1 MQTLKPIIEGNDAG
15 HTLLFVQGWPDDSSL
30 WDAQV
35 ARLSARYRCVR
46 VDMPGYGD
54 AERPRWGATSDEIIE
69 ALARCVREV
78 GRGVPV
84 TLILHD
90 WGCVWGHAM
99 HKRHPELVARVV
111 GLDVA
116 PHFAPDARAMA
127 GIVAYQSWLAA
138 AFFVGGSIGDRMTR
152 SMARRAGAPMAPERI
167 HASLNYPYRNIWLD
181 LLSGRSRRN
190 DAGYWPELPLLFV
203 YGKDKPFPFHSKAWI
218 EHVERSGGQVVAL
231 DGGHWV
237 PKHPAFT
244 EILAGFLERTD
255 EAVRRARDLPPVTD
269 LA

>member
-1 MQTLKPIIEGNDAG
+1 MLTLKPRIEGDDAG

-46 VDMPGYGD
+46 VDLPGYGD
-54 AERPRWGATSDEIIE
+54 AERPRWGVTSDAIID
-69 ALARCVREV
+69 ALARCAREV
-78 GRGVPV
+78 GRGTPI
-84 TLILHD
+84 TLVLHD

-99 HKRHPELVARVV
+99 HNRNPTLVARVV

-116 PHFAPDARAMA
+116 PHFAPGAKATA

-138 AFFVGGSIGDRMTR
+138 AFFLGGSIGDRMTR
-152 SMARRAGAPMAPERI
+152 AMAKRAGAPLPPERI
-167 HASLNYPYRNIWLD
+167 HASMNYPYRNIWLD
-181 LLSGRSRRN
+181 LISGRSRRN

-203 YGKDKPFPFHSKAWI
+203 YGKDKPFGFHSKAWV
-218 EHVERSGGQVVAL
+218 EHVERTGGEVVAL

-237 PKHPAFT
+237 PKHPAST

-255 EAVRRARDLPPVTD
+255 ARIPAASKP
-269 LA
+269 